1 MTRTSAIAMLAA
13 ILVLAAPAVSQAQG
27 GTGAPPPGTNSAGT
41 AQSSGGVLNR
51 DPGMTTG
58 ASGMGSGRAATP
70 PTISPETAIKDENTI
85 IDRELKS
92 ICRGC

>member
-13 ILVLAAPAVSQAQG
+13 ILVLAAPAVSRAQG
-27 GTGAPPPGTNSAGT
+27 ASAPPPGTNSAGA
-41 AQSSGGVLNR
+41 AQPSGGALNQ

-70 PTISPETAIKDENTI
+70 PTTSPETAIEDENTI
-85 IDRELKS
+85 IDRKLKG